1 MKRSGA
7 EATDGT
13 YLETNG
19 TYLEME
25 RRAELGFLKSF
36 VFIISAVV
44 TASGL
49 PATAQTQECIQ
60 RSEQLLKQLGNAP
73 ARSTDAM
80 AEKQRQDLR
89 SQNCDPQK
97 TGYDLGVESM
107 RLNQELGTRPEE
119 KTPFRFDQLIRIQ
132 Y

>member
-1 MKRSGA
+1 MTCSEA

-13 YLETNG
+13 YLETDG
-19 TYLEME
+19 KYLEMD
-25 RRAELGFLKSF
+25 RTSGRGFLKGF

-44 TASGL
+44 TATGL

-60 RSEQLLKQLGNAP
+60 RSEQLLKQLGSAP

-80 AEKQRQDLR
+80 AEKHRQDLR
-89 SQNCDPQK
+89 SENCDPQR

-107 RLNQELGTRPEE
+107 KLNQELGTRPDE